1 MIEVAAR
8 KDAIER
14 EAGYVT
20 DSTKPSHFF
29 REHVKAPCYPYWV
42 LPRELLLAAPR
53 IPFLQ
58 RVQLFFEAPS

>member
-29 REHVKAPCYPYWV
+29 REHVKAPCYP
-42 LPRELLLAAPR
+42 LLGTSSGVAFGGAEDTVSTACPA
-53 IPFLQ
+53 FL
-58 RVQLFFEAPS
+58 